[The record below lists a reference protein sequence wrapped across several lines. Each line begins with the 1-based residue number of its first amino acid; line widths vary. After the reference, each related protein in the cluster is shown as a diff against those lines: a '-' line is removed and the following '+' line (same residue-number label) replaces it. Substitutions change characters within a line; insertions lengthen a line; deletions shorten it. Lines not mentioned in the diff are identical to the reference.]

1 MYTIVKCG
9 VFFSKATDYELRK
22 KYGINFDNN
31 NQKQYIKVLSK
42 DTLNNNN
49 FNDLLNSLGW
59 NKKNI
64 KNSFLQK
71 NYIKKF
77 VKKIYSTY
85 TLFRRRRRFSN
96 RYQKKN
102 RGELFKS
109 SAGSQKKLKVSLV
122 REKLQFQL

>member
-1 MYTIVKCG
+1 MKALNSRMYTIVKCGG

-59 NKKNI
+59 NKKYQEQL
-64 KNSFLQK
+64 FTEEL
-71 NYIKKF
+71 Y
-77 VKKIYSTY
+77 KKIC
-85 TLFRRRRRFSN
+85 
-96 RYQKKN
+96 
-102 RGELFKS
+102 
-109 SAGSQKKLKVSLV
+109 
-122 REKLQFQL
+122 

>member
-1 MYTIVKCG
+1 MVFKRRQYTNFIPPFSQVEHYKNNIYSFHIEDLAKMKALNSRMYTIVKCG

-59 NKKNI
+59 NKKI
-64 KNSFLQK
+64 SRTAF
-71 NYIKKF
+71 Y
-77 VKKIYSTY
+77 
-85 TLFRRRRRFSN
+85 RRII
-96 RYQKKN
+96 
-102 RGELFKS
+102 
-109 SAGSQKKLKVSLV
+109 
-122 REKLQFQL
+122 